1 MDGKSDKM
9 QQAGEITA
17 FLAEIGVDSREIYGL
32 NTIDGVFGPHRK
44 PITRRNKDMQRVGL
58 ILVVAGLLTATV
70 WAQEE
75 YVPVGP
81 EAVGLVPK
89 TSTFD
94 LNAWP
99 GDGDPRNNGGS
110 ESTGIAIG
118 SGGNILIG
126 WEDDGDGWFDYEAVW
141 VVYKQDGTPIVGSP
155 QSYFTAAGE
164 PVSPE
169 YTWGPKIKAN
179 LFGTGFGMGSTA
191 WGLGEVIDEFFDV
204 NTIGGDPGV
213 NAGDYP
219 AVQLIKEDGT
229 PDGLALC
236 GVSDE
241 YAERE
246 GDIRIADWDYLSN
259 GNILIV
265 GESRQKDDLVNIYG
279 GTTPSE
285 HPIFTIVKKD
295 RSFVKKETL
304 VPSAAFEG
312 NMNMWHGAAVTA
324 NGFAC
329 RWSGPPF
336 GGNLRM
342 FDNDGVATTSDISI
356 AALTGVEATG
366 QGGRGDDNVG
376 FHGNGVD
383 TYVVANRGSDDV
395 YQNGVFV
402 TSVSDL
408 GTLRWTAVATDDMPF
423 AQVSGVDCAVND
435 AGYVLVVWC
444 DAEQLVLENTI
455 LFGRFFNPDGT
466 PKSGS
471 FYISERATPENNI
484 GPCVDPRVTW
494 RNDVIAVDWVDNNN
508 PNMISKTVAV
518 RIFNA
523 PTGTGIDNFML
534 Y

>member
-1 MDGKSDKM
+1 MLSQAQTEPGKPEDN
-9 QQAGEITA
+9 
-17 FLAEIGVDSREIYGL
+17 GL
-32 NTIDGVFGPHRK
+32 TPK
-44 PITRRNKDMQRVGL
+44 
-58 ILVVAGLLTATV
+58 TATF
-70 WAQEE
+70 
-75 YVPVGP
+75 YINTPD
-81 EAVGLVPK
+81 
-89 TSTFD
+89 TINNSSTES
-94 LNAWP
+94 LGVAIA
-99 GDGDPRNNGGS
+99 NN
-110 ESTGIAIG
+110 
-118 SGGNILIG
+118 GNILIG

-141 VVYKQDGTPIVGSP
+141 VVYKQDGTPIVGYP

-179 LFGTGFGMGSTA
+179 LFGTGFGMGSSA
-191 WGLGEVIDEFFDV
+191 GGLGEVIDEFFDV
-204 NTIGGDPGV
+204 NTIGGDPGAS
-213 NAGDYP
+213 AGEYP
-219 AVQLIKEDGT
+219 VVQLIKEDGT

-265 GESRQKDDLVNIYG
+265 GESRQKTDLIDLYG
-279 GTTPSE
+279 GTAEGE

-295 RSFVKKETL
+295 RSFVKKEAL
-304 VPSAAFEG
+304 VSADPTSG
-312 NMNMWHGAAVTA
+312 NMWHGAAVTA

-329 RWSGPPF
+329 RWSGPL
-336 GGNLRM
+336 GATVRM
-342 FDNDGVATTSDISI
+342 FDNDGVATTGNISL
-356 AALTGVEATG
+356 AALTGEGAHG

-383 TYVVANRGSDDV
+383 TYVNATRASDDAGV
-395 YQNGVFV
+395 YLNGVFV
-402 TSVSDL
+402 TAISDTGQL
-408 GTLRWTAVATDDMPF
+408 KWTAVATDDMPF
-423 AQVSGVDCAVND
+423 ASVSGVDCAVNEG
-435 AGYVLVVWC
+435 GYVLVVWC
-444 DAEQLVLENTI
+444 DAEQLILANTI

-494 RNDVIAVDWVDNNN
+494 RNNVIAVDWIDNNN
-508 PNMISKTVAV
+508 PNMGCSTVAV
-518 RIFNA
+518 RVFNA